1 MRRAETVLAQRTG
14 RFVLVLECC
23 VDRRNYAAVLRT
35 AEALGLQHI
44 WTVESP
50 REKGSEDSIKEV
62 ALGAELWLNVR
73 TFPDT
78 EACIAFARKEGYQL
92 WATDLAP
99 GAIEMSRDL
108 KLAFP
113 ERLAVVMGREL
124 DGVSQRMLQAADKR
138 IFIPMFGF
146 TESFNLSV
154 ASALVMDRLFHL
166 CPTARGDLSA
176 EQKIEIRR
184 DWFRKLGRNAST
196 PAMRAQFQPYIDAAE
211 HQKIDILPDLRKDLE
226 DKGHSISKKV
236 VKRLSLKA
244 ELANP
249 IK

>member
-1 MRRAETVLAQRTG
+1 MA
-14 RFVLVLECC
+14 C
-23 VDRRNYAAVLRT
+23 VM
-35 AEALGLQHI
+35 
-44 WTVESP
+44 
-50 REKGSEDSIKEV
+50 
-62 ALGAELWLNVR
+62 EL
-73 TFPDT
+73 
-78 EACIAFARKEGYQL
+78 CEGG
-92 WATDLAP
+92 DLL
-99 GAIEMSRDL
+99 DVVVVV
-108 KLAFP
+108 
-113 ERLAVVMGREL
+113 AVVMGREL

-176 EQKIEIRR
+176 EQKTEIRR
-184 DWFRKLGRNAST
+184 DWYQKLGRNAST
-196 PAMRAQFQPYIDAAE
+196 PAMRAQFQPYLDAAE

-236 VKRLSLKA
+236 VNRLSLKA